1 MNYGVG
7 KVEKEMLFEQ
17 LPPLTAEISVIR
29 RAKSWTTSLFEEAEK
44 TELTKANMLARVI
57 DLRNANAGGIAYE
70 NRRRIVA
77 AFSEPG
83 KPGDTGRPEV
93 QGVKRLQYYFP

>member
-1 MNYGVG
+1 
-7 KVEKEMLFEQ
+7 MLFEH
-17 LPPLTAEISVIR
+17 LPPLTAEIGGIR
-29 RAKSWTTSLFEEAEK
+29 KPTAWTMSLHEEAEK
-44 TELTKANMLARVI
+44 AELMKANILAKVI

-77 AFSEPG
+77 TFSEPG

-93 QGVKRLQYYFP
+93 QGV